1 MRRLLGVLVVVA
13 VVTGFGLAARAG
25 DDKAALALVDKGIQA
40 LGGADNLKKANAAT
54 WKTKGKINFGGN
66 ENAFTSTATVQGLD
80 HFRQELEGDFN
91 GNAVKI
97 LVVVA
102 GDKAWRGFNGA
113 NDALEDDALATQ
125 KRGVYLQVVPATLL
139 SLKDKS
145 FKIAALPDEKVG
157 AKPAAGIKV
166 TGPDGKDFKLYFDK
180 DSGLPVKMVATV
192 SGFMG
197 GDFTQET
204 TFDNYKDFG
213 GIKKATKVVSTR
225 DGSKFMESQ
234 ITDFAVLD
242 KVDPK
247 LFAEPK

>member
-13 VVTGFGLAARAG
+13 VVSAFSLAARAG
-25 DDKAALALVDKGIQA
+25 DDKAARAVVDKGIQA
-40 LGGADNLKKANAAT
+40 LGGADNLKKAKTAT

-66 ENAFTSTATVQGLD
+66 ENAFTGTVTVQGLD
-80 HFRQELEGDFN
+80 HFHQELDGNFN
-91 GNAVKI
+91 GNQVKI
-97 LVVVA
+97 LLVLA

-113 NDALEDDALATQ
+113 NTALEDDALATQ

-139 SLKDKS
+139 PLTDKG
-145 FKIAALPDEKVG
+145 FKIETVPEENVDK
-157 AKPAAGIKV
+157 KPAAGIKV
-166 TGPDGKDFKLYFDK
+166 TGPDGKDFRLYFDK
-180 DSGLPVKMVATV
+180 ESGLPVKLVAKV

-204 TFDNYKDFG
+204 TFANYKDFG
-213 GIKKATKVVSTR
+213 GIKRATKIVSSR
-225 DGSKFMESQ
+225 DGEKFLESE
-234 ITDFAVLD
+234 ITDFAVLQ